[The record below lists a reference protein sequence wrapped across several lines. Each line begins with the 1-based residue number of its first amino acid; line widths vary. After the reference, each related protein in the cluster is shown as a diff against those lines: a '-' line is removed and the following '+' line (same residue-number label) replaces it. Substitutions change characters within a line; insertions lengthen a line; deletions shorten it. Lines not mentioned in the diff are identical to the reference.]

1 MSRLRSAKLK
11 KLAPQAALAT
21 AILIGATLFAV
32 ATTARGASHRAQ
44 VASFNLTQTCSKRVQ
59 PNARVDIQAT
69 LHNTGN
75 EILENVLVD
84 ADAGT
89 PDNPADDFRLTYQS
103 GDTGPN
109 PGLLDPN
116 ETWTYTG
123 SYTAPAVDVSN
134 IVGADADSTPAGT
147 AVTDVAPCDTD
158 VIQQPVPGV
167 IVGAQEVSGRVL
179 VKEPGTNKFVDLT
192 GKTEIPV
199 GSQVNTLNGTIRL
212 TAALGGGQMNSGDF
226 YQGLFTIFQKRAKN
240 AVTTLR
246 LDGGNYRLCGR
257 GAPQAL
263 SIEAKR
269 PVRRL
274 WGSGKGRFTTKGR
287 YSSATVRGTKWLTQ
301 DQCDGTLTR
310 VLSGIVR
317 VRDLRLRK
325 NIDVRAGHSYLA
337 RAPGA

>member
-1 MSRLRSAKLK
+1 MRGLRSAKLK
-11 KLAPQAALAT
+11 KRAPEAALAT
-21 AILIGATLFAV
+21 AIFIAAALFAV
-32 ATTARGASHRAQ
+32 ATTARGASDRAQ
-44 VASFNLTQTCSKRVQ
+44 VASFDLTQTCPRRVQ
-59 PNARVDIQAT
+59 PNARIDIQAT
-69 LHNTGN
+69 LRNTGN

-89 PDNPADDFRLTYQS
+89 PDNPADDFNLTFQG
-103 GDTGPN
+103 GDTAPSN
-109 PGLLDPN
+109 GLLDPN

-123 SYTAPAVDVSN
+123 SYTAPAEDVSN

-147 AVTDVAPCDTD
+147 PVTDVVPCDTD

-167 IVGAQEVSGRVL
+167 IVGAQEVSGKVL
-179 VKEPGTNKFVDLT
+179 VKEPGTNKFVDIT

-199 GSQVNTLNGTIRL
+199 GSQVNTLNGTVRL
-212 TAALGGGQMNSGDF
+212 TAALGGGQTNSSDF
-226 YQGLFTIFQKRAKN
+226 YQGLFTIFQKRAKK

-246 LDGGNYRLCGR
+246 LDGGNFRLCGR

-263 SIEAKR
+263 SVEAKR

-287 YSSATVRGTKWLTQ
+287 YSAATVRGTKWLTQ

-310 VLSGIVR
+310 VLSGVVR
-317 VRDLRLRK
+317 VRDFRLRK
-325 NIDVRAGHSYLA
+325 NVDVRAGHSYLA
-337 RAPGA
+337 RARG